1 MILALTEL
9 TGEFDKGF
17 KHIRHNLSSQV
28 KKQLNVE
35 CRTIEC
41 RQIPT
46 FHVQPIKKVLP
57 NS

>member
-28 KKQLNVE
+28 KTIE